1 MKQIIV
7 FALIM
12 LFGFN
17 NDMMANSIKPS
28 LSKDQLIY
36 SLYKRDI
43 VTRKWESR
51 QLMVLGS
58 VLSLGGLCLENNNLK
73 AALLGIGSASFLFGA
88 SEYFLYKTPLEAKYT
103 NYMNSADQN
112 IDLFLKNIINDEKNT
127 RFLLAGITALPLLLN
142 LETTKTYTNSDYN
155 IYWKSLFAGISLMYL
170 LNPTPTEQLCS
181 EILSEQVNKTSF
193 MITPEFNIF
202 DTSLCYMHTINFS
215 L

>member
-1 MKQIIV
+1 MKKIII

-12 LFGFN
+12 MFGFSN
-17 NDMMANSIKPS
+17 VMMANNINPTM
-28 LSKDQLIY
+28 SKEQLIY

-142 LETTKTYTNSDYN
+142 LETTRTYTNSDYN

-170 LNPTPTEQLCS
+170 LNPTPTEQLCN
-181 EILSEQVNKTSF
+181 EILYEQNNGLSLK
-193 MITPEFNIF
+193 ITPTFNSIYA
-202 DTSLCYMHTINFS
+202 TVSYNL
-215 L
+215 